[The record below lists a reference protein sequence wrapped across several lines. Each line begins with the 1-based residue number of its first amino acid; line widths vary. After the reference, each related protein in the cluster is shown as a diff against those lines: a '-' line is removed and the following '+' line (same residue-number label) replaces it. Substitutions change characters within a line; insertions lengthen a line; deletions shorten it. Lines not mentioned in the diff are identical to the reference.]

1 MSHEENWELP
11 AALAGGRQALAEAA
25 RTYGRTLSPEDYW
38 WLGVGLGAITLAEL
52 GEKPYAVGRLQ
63 QLVDQ
68 LGRKG
73 TGGDWFQRV
82 VEELANLDA
91 EGLLWPV
98 YQRNAQGL
106 MEPTGV
112 TVAPNFD
119 ADHGFFLALAHIGV
133 ALSVLRDDQE
143 TVSLL
148 AAAVGDIVAEGLREE
163 HRAAIA
169 GALAEEP
176 GEAPEQ

>member
-1 MSHEENWELP
+1 MSHEENLGLP

-25 RTYGRTLSPEDYW
+25 RTYGRSLSPDEYW
-38 WLGVGLGAITLAEL
+38 WLGVGLAAITLAEL

-68 LGRKG
+68 LGHKG
-73 TGGDWFQRV
+73 MGGDWFQRL
-82 VEELANLDA
+82 VEELAGLDA

-98 YQRNAQGL
+98 YQRTGQGL

-112 TVAPNFD
+112 KVTAGFD

-133 ALSVLRDDQE
+133 ALGVLRDDQE
-143 TVSLL
+143 GVAQL
-148 AAAVGDIVAEGLREE
+148 AGAVGDIVAEGLTAE
-163 HRAAIA
+163 HRRIIAA
-169 GALAEEP
+169 ALADEE
-176 GEAPEQ
+176 